1 MKAVLAWISIIQGL
15 CIWLLLNFL
24 YEKLEIV
31 NRKQSDKIE
40 NINHIKIIDT
50 IYELIN
56 ERFFRERNPKMT
68 KKTRNWYFWAL
79 GLFDSS
85 SFMIMAL

>member
-1 MKAVLAWISIIQGL
+1 MIIIFFPCKL
-15 CIWLLLNFL
+15 YWLDSRLFKVYTYGSYLRF

-40 NINHIKIIDT
+40 KIDNIEMIDT

-68 KKTRNWYFWAL
+68 KRNRN
-79 GLFDSS
+79 
-85 SFMIMAL
+85 